1 MKEQEDVAL
10 GQESKESI
18 GEDPGMTHLLGLL
31 EKDILIIRI
40 NTWKDWVGKVEKH
53 KRTSGKL

>member
-1 MKEQEDVAL
+1 MKEHEDVTL

-18 GEDPGMTHLLGLL
+18 GEDPGMTHSLGLL

-40 NTWKDWVGKVEKH
+40 NTLKD
-53 KRTSGKL
+53 